1 MPAVTRLGDK
11 CTGHGCHPPR
21 ANRSASTDVFTNSKG
36 VHRKG
41 DGWHVHVCPP
51 DIYAPHGS
59 VLASGSATVFA
70 NGKAVGRINDPV
82 ACGSMVRQGSGNVFA
97 GDSSPPAIPLSD
109 VPVNISKEH
118 EDYMKEGINTAPKNS
133 ETFEYGG
140 GGISNGDGGYLSNNT
155 SPVNNVS
162 GPQDA
167 PTEDNSV
174 PFERVDDP
182 TLNFLSHTDSRI
194 EPALKNILIEVAKEW
209 GRTLDITSAYRSP
222 EYNKKVG
229 GAKGS
234 MHQQGKATDIIMSSY
249 NKTDR
254 ARFIDICVQK
264 GIKGVGLYNTF
275 THIDIGGKR
284 AWGSNGSRTS
294 IPKFPWAI
302 STLKKHGYATG

>member
-41 DGWHVHVCPP
+41 DGWHVHICPP

-59 VLASGSATVFA
+59 VLAAGSATVFA

-82 ACGSMVRQGSGNVFA
+82 ACGSMVRQGSET
-97 GDSSPPAIPLSD
+97 
-109 VPVNISKEH
+109 VNISTEH

-133 ETFEYGG
+133 ETFEYGD

-167 PTEDNSV
+167 PSEDNSV

-194 EPALKNILIEVAKEW
+194 EPALKNILIEIAKEW

-249 NKTDR
+249 SKTDR

>member
-1 MPAVTRLGDK
+1 MPPVTRLGDM
-11 CTGHGCHPPR
+11 CSGHGCHPPR
-21 ANRSASTDVFTNSKG
+21 KSIEGSHNVFVNSIPA
-36 VHRKG
+36 HRRG
-41 DGWHVHVCPP
+41 DGWAVHICPP
-51 DIYAPHGS
+51 KIYAPHGS
-59 VLASGSATVFA
+59 VLAEGSKTVYV
-70 NGKAVGRINDPV
+70 NGRPLGRANDPI
-82 ACGSMVRQGSGNVFA
+82 ACGSVVLGASNNVFA
-97 GDSSPPAIPLSD
+97 GDSSPPVTPLSD
-109 VPVNISKEH
+109 VPVNITKEH
-118 EDYMKEGINTAPKNS
+118 EDYMKEGIKTAPKNS
-133 ETFEYGG
+133 ETFEYGD

-155 SPVNNVS
+155 SPVNNIQ
-162 GPQDA
+162 GPQNA
-167 PTEDNSV
+167 PANDNSV

-249 NKTDR
+249 SKTDR

-302 STLKKHGYATG
+302 ATLKKHGYATG

>member
-1 MPAVTRLGDK
+1 M
-11 CTGHGCHPPR
+11 
-21 ANRSASTDVFTNSKG
+21 
-36 VHRKG
+36 
-41 DGWHVHVCPP
+41 
-51 DIYAPHGS
+51 
-59 VLASGSATVFA
+59 
-70 NGKAVGRINDPV
+70 
-82 ACGSMVRQGSGNVFA
+82 ACGAMVRQGSENVFA
-97 GDSSPPAIPLSD
+97 GDSSPPVTPLSD
-109 VPVNISKEH
+109 VPVDITQEH

-133 ETFEYGG
+133 ETFEYGD

-155 SPVNNVS
+155 SPVNNVT

-167 PTEDNSV
+167 PIEDNSV

-182 TLNFLSHTDSRI
+182 TLNFLPHTDSRI

-249 NKTDR
+249 SKTDR

-264 GIKGVGLYNTF
+264 GIKGIGLYNTF

-294 IPKFPWAI
+294 IPRFPWAI
-302 STLKKHGYATG
+302 ATLKKHGYATG